1 MILFIMAIK
10 YIKSCINLERH
21 VQDQFKEK
29 RKHTHNNDFNV
40 NIKSE

>member
-1 MILFIMAIK
+1 MILFIMGIK
-10 YIKSCINLERH
+10 YIKSCTKLKGH

>member
-1 MILFIMAIK
+1 MAIK
-10 YIKSCINLERH
+10 YIKSYIKLKRH

-29 RKHTHNNDFNV
+29 RKHNHNNDFNV